1 MDILNFDDEQN
12 ILNFL
17 MIHIGRTLL
26 LKGNSFERKL
36 FRYIQNINLFSSNN
50 GHSDLPPDYYSDELS
65 VMFDVLRVNDTEV
78 KKTYNPLK
86 MEERKMRNLA
96 KEQELLDLPNIMP
109 VIEVDEPDDVN
120 AHTYQ
125 KYRKQAHRTIAE
137 HIRKIPLWVKEH
149 PSIKHKG
156 LLVFDET
163 EFCLEGFIASVGN
176 GQFLYQYKFPLVIH
190 ESWNDENFFKQ
201 IYESDLD
208 FVIWFCPYKPY
219 GKIPMKH
226 GINYP
231 AVVIV
236 DTRFPRT
243 NYKKYNYD
251 SLIM

>member
-1 MDILNFDDEQN
+1 MDIFNFDDEQN
-12 ILNFL
+12 ILNYL
-17 MIHIGRTLL
+17 MIHIGQNLL
-26 LKGNSFERKL
+26 LNGNSFERKL
-36 FRYIQNINLFSSNN
+36 LRCIQNIDSFSSNN
-50 GHSDLPPDYYSDELS
+50 GHGDLPPDYYSDELS

-86 MEERKMRNLA
+86 IEERKMRNMA
-96 KEQELLDLPNIMP
+96 KEQGLLDLPNIKT

-125 KYRKQAHRTIAE
+125 KYCKQAHRTIAE

-149 PSIKHKG
+149 PFIKHTG
-156 LLVFDET
+156 LLIFDET
-163 EFCLEGFIASVGN
+163 EFCFEGFITSVGN
-176 GQFLYQYKFPLVIH
+176 GQFLYRYKSPLVMH
-190 ESWNDENFFKQ
+190 EAWNDENFFKQ

>member
-1 MDILNFDDEQN
+1 MDIFNFDNEQN
-12 ILNFL
+12 ILNYLTAHLEQAFL
-17 MIHIGRTLL
+17 LN
-26 LKGNSFERKL
+26 GNSFEKKL
-36 FRYIQNINLFSSNN
+36 LRYFQSIDLFSSNN
-50 GHSDLPPDYYSDELS
+50 GHGDLPPDYYSDELS
-65 VMFDVLRVNDTEV
+65 VMFDVLRVNDTEI

-86 MEERKMRNLA
+86 IEERKMRNLA
-96 KEQELLDLPNIMP
+96 KKQGLLNLSNAIPFID
-109 VIEVDEPDDVN
+109 VDEPDDIN

-137 HIRKIPLWVKEH
+137 HIRKIPLWMKEH

-163 EFCLEGFIASVGN
+163 EFYFEDKS
-176 GQFLYQYKFPLVIH
+176 PLIIH
-190 ESWNDENFFKQ
+190 EAWNDKNFFEQ

-208 FVIWFCPYKPY
+208 FAVWFCPYKPY
-219 GKIPMKH
+219 GNIAKKH

-231 AVVIV
+231 AVVIA

-251 SLIM
+251 SLIV